1 MNIAS
6 PRPFEQAVADQI
18 KDRTADACQCLRV
31 MVDADASRYDRAR
44 DLLKAI
50 ALFPE
55 QLADTSREGTKYIL
69 AKLLNQARALR
80 DLGLRSHWTYD
91 LNVHIAVLAAIKAEQ
106 KNLERAP

>member
-50 ALFPE
+50 ALF
-55 QLADTSREGTKYIL
+55 S
-69 AKLLNQARALR
+69 
-80 DLGLRSHWTYD
+80 
-91 LNVHIAVLAAIKAEQ
+91 
-106 KNLERAP
+106 